1 MGGGSFG
8 VCNTLPSKSIR
19 VTSISLLRAL
29 ISVDQMEEFISL
41 SKQLLWNRFLPN
53 HRWHQRQVSLGDKKH
68 NRLICIDER

>member
-1 MGGGSFG
+1 MALG

-19 VTSISLLRAL
+19 VTSIFLLRAL
-29 ISVDQMEEFISL
+29 ISVDQMKKFISL

-53 HRWHQRQVSLGDKKH
+53 HAGHQRQVGDKKY